1 MRERG
6 EEEEE
11 NGGGGART
19 KRAWEQHH
27 GRSHI

>member
-6 EEEEE
+6 EEEE